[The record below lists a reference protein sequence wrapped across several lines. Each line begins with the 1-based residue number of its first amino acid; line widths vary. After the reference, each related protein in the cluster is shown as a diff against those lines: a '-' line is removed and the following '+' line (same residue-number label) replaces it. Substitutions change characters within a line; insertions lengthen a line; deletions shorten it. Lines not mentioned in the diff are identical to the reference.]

1 MSKKGQKGI
10 TGLETAI
17 VLIAFVMV
25 ASVFAYVVLSAG
37 LFSSQKAKE
46 AVYQGM
52 AQTSG
57 SVCLKGNVFA
67 KMAEGYVAEVYIPI
81 AAVSAG
87 NPIDFT
93 ETSPGNEGKT
103 KVAVSYSDSSHFFP
117 KVDWTLEKV
126 ITVNDDNLLD
136 ENELFLIKVNLSSLG
151 DEENPVKVSSYQ
163 RFLIEVKPPTGAVLP
178 IERSIPGRVNDLV
191 NLY

>member
-1 MSKKGQKGI
+1 MRHEGQRGI

-52 AQTSG
+52 SQTSG
-57 SVCLKGNVFA
+57 SVSLKGNVYA
-67 KMAEGYVAEVYIPI
+67 RMVDSYVTEVYLPI
-81 AAVSAG
+81 SAVAGG
-87 NPIDFT
+87 NPTDFSDT
-93 ETSPGNEGKT
+93 TTNNT
-103 KVAVSYSDSSHFFP
+103 KVDVSYSDSTHFFP
-117 KVDWTLEKV
+117 SVNWTLSKI
-126 ITVNDDNLLD
+126 ITVNNDNLLD
-136 ENELFLIKVNLSSLG
+136 ENELFLITVDLTGLSSNG
-151 DEENPVKVSSYQ
+151 TPVRVGAYQ
-163 RFLIEVKPPTGAVLP
+163 RFMLEVKPPTGAVLP
-178 IERSIPGRVNDLV
+178 VERSIPGRVNDLV

>member
-1 MSKKGQKGI
+1 MQDNQQRGI

-52 AQTSG
+52 GQTSG
-57 SVCLKGNVFA
+57 SVALKGNVLA
-67 KMAEGYVAEVYIPI
+67 RMENSVVKQVYIPI
-81 AAVSAG
+81 AAVAGG
-87 NPIDFT
+87 NPTDFSD
-93 ETSPGNEGKT
+93 TSTNNT
-103 KVAVSYSDSSHFFP
+103 KVNVSYSDANYFFSS
-117 KVDWTLEKV
+117 VNWSLTKV
-126 ITVNDDNLLD
+126 ITVNSDNLLD
-136 ENELFLIKVNLSSLG
+136 ENEMFLITVDLTGLSYNG
-151 DEENPVKVSSYQ
+151 TAVSVGAYQ
-163 RFLIEVKPPTGAVLP
+163 RFMLEVKPPTGAVLP
-178 IERSIPGRVNDLV
+178 VERTVPGRVTDMV